1 MASSCIRGG
10 LDWIAGIISLLM
22 EWSVREVFESPY
34 LEVFK
39 IHVHIALQDVI

>member
-10 LDWIAGIISLLM
+10 LDWILGKILKYWNSLPRK
-22 EWSVREVFESPY
+22 VVVSPS

-39 IHVHIALQDVI
+39 ICVDVALQDMV